1 MGQSFLFILFVIT
14 LMVGIFTFFSPKQ
27 QGLRPLPSMADKR
40 NDEMMGET
48 VTKESKQ
55 LSMTTNEG
63 VVQISKEVDGLSR
76 EKKDLED
83 VINDEQLALD
93 NINKE
98 IVDISK
104 QADRKSDSDIL
115 RLKALGQEL
124 QNEKILLVAHGRQLI
139 ALSDQLDKKRKLL
152 AQQRD
157 AVNINTD
164 STLRSL
170 KDHDVSANDQAAVL
184 FDQVKD
190 QNNDAMQHTKD
201 LIDEERQKA
210 QDQKD
215 R

>member
-1 MGQSFLFILFVIT
+1 
-14 LMVGIFTFFSPKQ
+14 
-27 QGLRPLPSMADKR
+27 
-40 NDEMMGET
+40 
-48 VTKESKQ
+48 
-55 LSMTTNEG
+55 
-63 VVQISKEVDGLSR
+63 
-76 EKKDLED
+76 
-83 VINDEQLALD
+83 
-93 NINKE
+93 
-98 IVDISK
+98 
-104 QADRKSDSDIL
+104 
-115 RLKALGQEL
+115 
-124 QNEKILLVAHGRQLI
+124 VAHGRQLI